1 MTKISKKITS
11 VFFYL
16 MLFQIFF
23 ENIGTNVFAQ
33 SYNKIS
39 TFSTNEG
46 LPSNHIY
53 DIAEDGN
60 GFLWIATNNGLA
72 RFDGKYFYNYSTKNG
87 LPSNDVLQV
96 IKEKD
101 GTIWANCYNETP
113 SYFDEINNQFV
124 TINKNEN
131 VNKIS
136 SALLNYLVLPN
147 EGIRFYNAIG
157 SFDFIDKKI
166 QKIKF
171 FNSLGYL
178 FIDSKEVSFHS
189 KQINL
194 KTRLTEYKNYFS
206 YKGKAID
213 SFSEKSNSKI
223 ISRIFHSNNYYS
235 FFTGNIVHRYSNF
248 KRNPFSF
255 TIDSIA
261 VPESYKWYKFSA
273 NDLSIIANSG
283 AIYIYDLRTL
293 KLQTKIENST
303 QTNCAFIDSH
313 QNLWLGTL
321 DNGLLY
327 YNLTNIKRILTSSDF
342 ANSNFL
348 SVAVTAKGEILAGNY
363 HGQILKS
370 KGIMEDK
377 FTIPF
382 ENKSLWIRKLIY
394 VNNNILS
401 INDAGYSI
409 NFKKN
414 KPITSFL
421 ENNSTCSLKTAIK
434 LNDSIAIVGTTR
446 RLYKLNIQNEK
457 YKPLNSPDKRI
468 LNIVKQHNDTIYFVG
483 AEGLY
488 KYNYKKNTYT
498 QILLNNK
505 EITGNKPSVLAYSK
519 NNFLWVA
526 TIKGDIL
533 ILKNDTVL
541 YKIKGEEG
549 LPENITNMIA
559 VQNKIWIASKSGV
572 YIIDF
577 KEENKKLDYTINK
590 LSKSDGLTSNVVNE
604 LAFYNDSIYAA
615 TDNGISIIPSKIKF
629 SKFEIFPNIISIT
642 VNSEKVAIAKS
653 YHLENDEKNISIQLS
668 GVELSGHFKNL
679 QYSLNDKNNWVDLDG
694 NTINLSLKGGNNN
707 LFIRAIDVNNN
718 ISDRTIELQ
727 FFIAIPFFKKLW
739 FWILLISLLMALAFW
754 WFNHRKFNQQKIAF
768 QQQLALEQQRNKI
781 TADLHDDIGATLSSL
796 QINSA
801 VANQLL
807 NKNPIEAKKVLQKI
821 ETQSQN
827 LADKIGD
834 IIWSMK
840 PGKDEFM
847 TLSTRIRNFVSD
859 ILGST
864 DIKYIIETDPVL
876 DHLIKDITLRKNII
890 LIIKEGVN
898 NVAKYSKASQ
908 LNIKLGLIN
917 NTITIEII
925 DNGIG
930 FEINET
936 FGNGIA
942 NMRKRVEEL
951 KGDFKITSSP
961 QQGTSIFAN
970 IPFVP

>member
-1 MTKISKKITS
+1 MTKISKKVTS
-11 VFFYL
+11 IFFCL
-16 MLFQIFF
+16 MLFQLFF
-23 ENIGTNVFAQ
+23 ENIGTNIFAQ
-33 SYNKIS
+33 SYNKVS
-39 TFSTNEG
+39 AFSTNEG

-53 DIAEDGN
+53 DIVEDNN
-60 GFLWIATNNGLA
+60 GFLWIATNSGIA
-72 RFDGKYFYNYSTKNG
+72 RFDGKYFYNYTVKNG

-96 IKEKD
+96 IKEKN
-101 GTIWANCYNETP
+101 GTIWVNCYNEVP

-124 TINKNEN
+124 SINNNEN

-136 SALLNYLVLPN
+136 SALLNNLVLPT
-147 EGIRFYNAIG
+147 EGIRFYNSIG
-157 SFDFIDKKI
+157 TFDFIDKKI
-166 QKIKF
+166 QKIN
-171 FNSLGYL
+171 FNNTLGYL
-178 FIDSKEVSFHS
+178 FIESKEVSFHS
-189 KQINL
+189 KQINS
-194 KTRLTEYKNYFS
+194 KTSLTEYKNYLN
-206 YKGKAID
+206 YKGKVID

-223 ISRIFHSNNYYS
+223 ISRIIHSNNYYS
-235 FFTGNIVHRYSNF
+235 FFTGNSIHRYSNF

-255 TIDSIA
+255 TLDSITI
-261 VPESYKWYKFSA
+261 PESNKWYKFSA
-273 NDLSIIANSG
+273 NNLSIIANSG
-283 AIYIYDLRTL
+283 AIYIYDLQTL
-293 KLQTKIENST
+293 KLQTKLENTT

-327 YNLTNIKRILTSSDF
+327 YNLSKIKRVLTSGDF

-348 SVAVTAKGEILAGNY
+348 SVAVTAKSEILAGNY
-363 HGQILKS
+363 HGQIIKS
-370 KGIMEDK
+370 KGKIQEK
-377 FTIPF
+377 YTIPY
-382 ENKSLWIRKLIY
+382 ENQSLWIRKLIY
-394 VNNNILS
+394 ANNNILS

-414 KPITSFL
+414 NPITSFL
-421 ENNSTCSLKTAIK
+421 ENNSNCSLKTAIK

-446 RLYKLNIQNEK
+446 GLFKLNIQNEK
-457 YKPLNSPDKRI
+457 YKQLNSPDKRV

-488 KYNYKKNTYT
+488 KYNYQKNTNT
-498 QILLNNK
+498 QIVLNQ
-505 EITGNKPSVLAYSK
+505 EIKGNKPAVLAYSD
-519 NNFLWVA
+519 NRFLWVA

-533 ILKNDTVL
+533 ILKNDDVL

-559 VQNKIWIASKSGV
+559 VQNKIWIASKSGI
-572 YIIDF
+572 YIINF
-577 KEENKKLDYTINK
+577 KEEKNKLDYTINK

-604 LAFYNDSIYAA
+604 LAFYNDTIYAA
-615 TDNGISIIPSKIKF
+615 TDNGISIIPSKIQF
-629 SKFEIFPNIISIT
+629 SKFEISPTIISIT
-642 VNSEKVAIAKS
+642 VNSQKVAIAKS
-653 YHLENDEKNISIQLS
+653 YDLKNDEKNISIQLS

-679 QYSLNDKNNWVDLDG
+679 QYSLNDKNNWIDLDG
-694 NTINLSLKGGNNN
+694 NTINLSLKGGDNN

-718 ISDRTIELQ
+718 ISAKTIELK

-739 FWILLISLLMALAFW
+739 FWILLISFMMALLFW
-754 WFNHRKFNQQKIAF
+754 WFNHRKFEQQKIAF

-807 NKNPIEAKKVLQKI
+807 NKNPSEAKKVLQKI

-847 TLSTRIRNFVSD
+847 TISTRIRNFVND

-864 DIKYIIETDPVL
+864 NIKYTIKTDPVL
-876 DHLIKDITLRKNII
+876 DNLIKDITIRKNIV

-908 LNIKLGLIN
+908 LNIKLGFVDNMIA
-917 NTITIEII
+917 IEII

-936 FGNGIA
+936 SGNGIA

-951 KGDFKITSSP
+951 KGDFKITSLP

>member
-1 MTKISKKITS
+1 M
-11 VFFYL
+11 VFQF
-16 MLFQIFF
+16 FF
-23 ENIGTNVFAQ
+23 ENIGANVFAQ
-33 SYNKIS
+33 SYNKVS
-39 TFSTNEG
+39 AFSTNEG

-53 DIAEDGN
+53 DIVEDDN
-60 GFLWIATNNGLA
+60 GFLWISTDNGIS
-72 RFDGKYFYNYSTKNG
+72 RFDGKYFYNYTVKNG

-96 IKEKD
+96 IKEKN
-101 GTIWANCYNETP
+101 GTVWANCYNETP
-113 SYFDEINNQFV
+113 SYFDEINNQFI
-124 TINKNEN
+124 TIKNNEN
-131 VNKIS
+131 VTKIS

-147 EGIRFYNAIG
+147 GGIRFYNAIG

-166 QKIKF
+166 QKITF

-178 FIDSKEVSFHS
+178 FIDFKEVSFHS
-189 KQINL
+189 KQINS
-194 KTRLTEYKNYFS
+194 KTKSTEYKNYFS
-206 YKGKAID
+206 YKGKVID

-223 ISRIFHSNNYYS
+223 ISRIIHSNDYYS
-235 FFTGNIVHRYSNF
+235 FFTGNSIHRYANF

-255 TIDSIA
+255 TLDSITI
-261 VPESYKWYKFSA
+261 PESYKWYKFSA
-273 NDLSIIANSG
+273 NNLSIIANSG

-293 KLQTKIENST
+293 KLQTKIENTT

-313 QNLWLGTL
+313 NNLWLGTL

-327 YNLTNIKRILTSSDF
+327 YNLSKIKRVLTSKDF
-342 ANSNFL
+342 VNNNFL
-348 SVAVTAKGEILAGNY
+348 SVAITEKNEILAGNY
-363 HGQILKS
+363 HGEIVKLK
-370 KGIMEDK
+370 GVIQDK
-377 FTIPF
+377 FSITIGDQ
-382 ENKSLWIRKLIY
+382 SIWIRKILY
-394 VNNNILS
+394 SNNNFLS
-401 INDAGYSI
+401 INDAGYSV
-409 NFKKN
+409 NFSNN
-414 KPITSFL
+414 KPITLSF
-421 ENNSTCSLKTAIK
+421 ENNSNCSLKTAN
-434 LNDSIAIVGTTR
+434 LFNDSIAIVGSTR
-446 RLYKLNIQNEK
+446 GLYKLNIQNEK
-457 YKPLNSPDKRI
+457 YKQLNSPDKRI
-468 LNIVKQHNDTIYFVG
+468 LNIVKQNNDFVYFVSS
-483 AEGLY
+483 EGLY
-488 KYNYKKNTYT
+488 KYNFKKDTST
-498 QILLNNK
+498 QILLNK
-505 EITGNKPSVLAYSK
+505 EIKGNKPSVLAYSK

-526 TIKGDIL
+526 TIKGEIL
-533 ILKNDTVL
+533 ILKNDKVL

-559 VQNKIWIASKSGV
+559 VQNNIWIASKSGV
-572 YIIDF
+572 YIIAF

-604 LAFYNDSIYAA
+604 LAFYNDTIYAA
-615 TDNGISIIPSKIKF
+615 TDNGISIIPSKIQF

-642 VNSEKVAIAKS
+642 VNSEKVSIAKS
-653 YHLENDEKNISIQLS
+653 YNLKNDEKNISIQLS

-679 QYSLNDKNNWVDLDG
+679 QYSLNEKNNWIDLDG
-694 NTINLSLKGGNNN
+694 NTINLSLKGGDNN

-718 ISDRTIELQ
+718 ISSKTIDIK

-739 FWILLISLLMALAFW
+739 FWILLIALMMALMFW

-807 NKNPIEAKKVLQKI
+807 NKNPSEAKKVLQKI

-840 PGKDEFM
+840 PGKEEFM
-847 TLSTRIRNFVSD
+847 TISTRIRNFVND

-864 DIKYIIETDPVL
+864 DIKYVIQTDSIL
-876 DHLIKDITLRKNII
+876 DNLIKDITLRKNII

-908 LNIKLGLIN
+908 LNIKLGWVN
-917 NTITIEII
+917 NIISIEII

-936 FGNGIA
+936 SGNGIA

-951 KGDFKITSSP
+951 KGHFKITSLP
-961 QQGTSIFAN
+961 QKGTSIFAN

>member
-1 MTKISKKITS
+1 
-11 VFFYL
+11 
-16 MLFQIFF
+16 MLFQFFF
-23 ENIGTNVFAQ
+23 ENIGTYVFAQ

-53 DIAEDGN
+53 DIVEDDN
-60 GFLWIATNNGLA
+60 GFLWIATNNGVA
-72 RFDGKYFYNYSTKNG
+72 RFDGKYFYNYTVKNG

-96 IKEKD
+96 IKEKN

-113 SYFDEINNQFV
+113 SYFDEINNQFI

-147 EGIRFYNAIG
+147 KGIRFYNSIG
-157 SFDFIDKKI
+157 SYDFIDKKI
-166 QKIKF
+166 QKINF

-189 KQINL
+189 KQINI
-194 KTRLTEYKNYFS
+194 KTNLTEYKNYFS
-206 YKGKAID
+206 YKGKAIE

-235 FFTGNIVHRYSNF
+235 FFTGNSIHRYSNF
-248 KRNPFSF
+248 KQNPFSF
-255 TIDSIA
+255 TLDSITI
-261 VPESYKWYKFSA
+261 PESNKWYKFSA
-273 NDLSIIANSG
+273 NNLSIIANSG

-293 KLQTKIENST
+293 KLQTKIENKT

-313 QNLWLGTL
+313 NNLWLGTL

-327 YNLTNIKRILTSSDF
+327 YNLSKIKRVLTSKDF
-342 ANSNFL
+342 VNNNFL
-348 SVAVTAKGEILAGNY
+348 SVAVTPKSEILAGNY
-363 HGQILKS
+363 HGEIVKS
-370 KGIMEDK
+370 KRIIQDK
-377 FTIPF
+377 FSIHLG
-382 ENKSLWIRKLIY
+382 NQSIWIRKIIY
-394 VNNNILS
+394 SNNNTLS
-401 INDAGYSI
+401 INDAGYSV
-409 NFKKN
+409 NFSDN
-414 KPITSFL
+414 KPITLSF
-421 ENNSTCSLKTAIK
+421 ENNSNCSLKTAI
-434 LNDSIAIVGTTR
+434 LFNDSIAIVGTTR
-446 RLYKLNIQNEK
+446 GLYKLNIQNEK
-457 YKPLNSPDKRI
+457 YKQLNSPDKRI
-468 LNIVKQHNDTIYFVG
+468 LNIVKQNNDFVYFVS

-488 KYNYKKNTYT
+488 KYNYKKETYT
-498 QILLNNK
+498 QILLNE
-505 EITGNKPSVLAYSK
+505 EIKGNKPSVLAYSE
-519 NNFLWVA
+519 NNYLWVA
-526 TIKGDIL
+526 TVKGDIS
-533 ILKNDTVL
+533 ILKNDKVL
-541 YKIKGEEG
+541 YKIMNDEG

-559 VQNKIWIASKSGV
+559 VENKIWIASKSGIYV
-572 YIIDF
+572 INF
-577 KEENKKLDYTINK
+577 KETKKKLAYTINK

-604 LAFYNDSIYAA
+604 LAFYNDTIYAA
-615 TDNGISIIPSKIKF
+615 TDNGISIIPSKIQF

-642 VNSEKVAIAKS
+642 INSAKIAIAKS
-653 YHLENDEKNISIQLS
+653 YHLKNDEKNISVQLS

-679 QYSLNDKNNWVDLDG
+679 QYSLNDKNNWIDLDG
-694 NTINLSLKGGNNN
+694 NTINLSLKGGDNN

-718 ISDRTIELQ
+718 ISSKTIEIK

-739 FWILLISLLMALAFW
+739 FWILLISILMALVFW

-807 NKNPIEAKKVLQKI
+807 NKNPNEAKKVLQKI
-821 ETQSQN
+821 EMQSQN

-847 TLSTRIRNFVSD
+847 TISTRIRNFVND

-864 DIKYIIETDPVL
+864 DIKYMIETDPVL
-876 DHLIKDITLRKNII
+876 DHLIKDITFRKNII

-908 LNIKLGLIN
+908 INIKLGWVN
-917 NTITIEII
+917 NTIIIEII

-930 FEINET
+930 FQINET
-936 FGNGIA
+936 SGNGIA

-951 KGDFKITSSP
+951 KGDFKIISSP
-961 QQGTSIFAN
+961 QLGTSIFAN
-970 IPFVP
+970 VPFVP

>member
-11 VFFYL
+11 IFFCL

-39 TFSTNEG
+39 VFSTNEG

-53 DIAEDGN
+53 DIVEDNN
-60 GFLWIATNNGLA
+60 GFLWISTDNGIS
-72 RFDGKYFYNYSTKNG
+72 RFDGKYFYNYTVKNG

-101 GTIWANCYNETP
+101 GTIWANCYNEAP

-124 TINKNEN
+124 TVNKNEN

-166 QKIKF
+166 QKINF
-171 FNSLGYL
+171 YNSLGYL

-206 YKGKAID
+206 YKGKVID

-235 FFTGNIVHRYSNF
+235 FFTGNSIHRYSSF

-255 TIDSIA
+255 TLDSITIS
-261 VPESYKWYKFSA
+261 ESYKWYKFSA
-273 NDLSIIANSG
+273 NNLSIIANSG

-313 QNLWLGTL
+313 NNLWLGTL

-327 YNLTNIKRILTSSDF
+327 YNLSKIKRVLTSKDF
-342 ANSNFL
+342 VNNNFL
-348 SVAVTAKGEILAGNY
+348 SVAVTPKSEILAGNY
-363 HGQILKS
+363 HGEIVKR
-370 KGIMEDK
+370 KGIIQDK
-377 FTIPF
+377 FSIHLG
-382 ENKSLWIRKLIY
+382 NQSIWIRKIIY
-394 VNNNILS
+394 SNNNTLS
-401 INDAGYSI
+401 INDAGYSV
-409 NFKKN
+409 NFSDN
-414 KPITSFL
+414 KPITLSF
-421 ENNSTCSLKTAIK
+421 ENNSNCSLKTAI
-434 LNDSIAIVGTTR
+434 LFNDSIAIVGTTR
-446 RLYKLNIQNEK
+446 GLYKLNIQNEK
-457 YKPLNSPDKRI
+457 YKPLNSPDKRV
-468 LNIVKQHNDTIYFVG
+468 LNIVKQNNDIVYFVS

-488 KYNYKKNTYT
+488 KYNYKKETYT
-498 QILLNNK
+498 QILLNE
-505 EITGNKPSVLAYSK
+505 EIKGNKPSVLAYSE
-519 NNFLWVA
+519 NNYLWVA
-526 TIKGDIL
+526 TVKGDIS
-533 ILKNDTVL
+533 ILKNDKVL
-541 YKIKGEEG
+541 YKIMNDEG

-559 VQNKIWIASKSGV
+559 VENKIWIASKSGIYV
-572 YIIDF
+572 INF
-577 KEENKKLDYTINK
+577 KEKKKKLNYTINK

-604 LAFYNDSIYAA
+604 LAFYNDTIYAA
-615 TDNGISIIPSKIKF
+615 TDNGISIIPSKIQF

-642 VNSEKVAIAKS
+642 INSAKIAIAKS
-653 YHLENDEKNISIQLS
+653 YHLKNDEKNISVQLS

-679 QYSLNDKNNWVDLDG
+679 QYSLNDKNNWIDLDG
-694 NTINLSLKGGNNN
+694 NTINLSLKGGDNN

-718 ISDRTIELQ
+718 ISSKTIEIK

-739 FWILLISLLMALAFW
+739 FWILLISILMALVFW

-768 QQQLALEQQRNKI
+768 QQQLALEHQRNKI

-847 TLSTRIRNFVSD
+847 TLSTRIRNFVND

-864 DIKYIIETDPVL
+864 DIKYVIETDPVL

-898 NVAKYSKASQ
+898 NVAKYSEASQ
-908 LNIKLGLIN
+908 LNIKLGWIN

-936 FGNGIA
+936 SGNGIA

-951 KGDFKITSSP
+951 TGDFKIASFP
-961 QQGTSIFAN
+961 KQGTSIFAN

>member
-1 MTKISKKITS
+1 MDSKKTKI

-16 MLFQIFF
+16 IVLQLFLII
-23 ENIGTNVFAQ
+23 IGASVYGQNF
-33 SYNKIS
+33 NKIG

-53 DIAEDGN
+53 DIVEDDN
-60 GFLWIATNNGLA
+60 GFLWIATNNGIA

-96 IKEKD
+96 IKEKN
-101 GTIWANCYNETP
+101 GTIWVNCYNETP

-124 TINKNEN
+124 TINKDEN

-136 SALLNYLVLPN
+136 STLLNYLLMPN
-147 EGIRFYNAIG
+147 KGIRFYNSLG

-166 QKIKF
+166 QKINF

-189 KQINL
+189 KQINS
-194 KTRLTEYKNYFS
+194 KTRLTEYKNYFK
-206 YKGKAID
+206 YKGKVID
-213 SFSEKSNSKI
+213 NFSEKSNSKI
-223 ISRIFHSNNYYS
+223 ISRIIHSNNYYS
-235 FFTGNIVHRYSNF
+235 FFTGNSIHRYSNF

-255 TIDSIA
+255 TIDSIT

-273 NDLSIIANSG
+273 NNLSIIANSG

-293 KLQTKIENST
+293 KLQTKIENAT

-313 QNLWLGTL
+313 NNLWLGTL

-327 YNLTNIKRILTSSDF
+327 YNLSKIERILTSSDF

-348 SVAVTAKGEILAGNY
+348 SVAVTPKSEILAGNY
-363 HGQILKS
+363 HGQILKI
-370 KGIMEDK
+370 KGKIQDK

-382 ENKSLWIRKLIY
+382 ENQSLWIRKLIY
-394 VNNNILS
+394 ANNNILS
-401 INDAGYSI
+401 INDAGFSI

-446 RLYKLNIQNEK
+446 GLYKLNIQNEK
-457 YKPLNSPDKRI
+457 YKPLNSPDKRV

-488 KYNYKKNTYT
+488 KYNYHKNTYT
-498 QILLNNK
+498 QILLNK
-505 EITGNKPSVLAYSK
+505 EIKGNKPSVLAYSK

-533 ILKNDTVL
+533 ILKNDKVL

-549 LPENITNMIA
+549 LPENIMNMIA
-559 VQNKIWIASKSGV
+559 VQNKIWIASKTGV
-572 YIIDF
+572 YIINF
-577 KEENKKLDYTINK
+577 KEEKKKLDYTINK

-604 LAFYNDSIYAA
+604 LAFYNDTIYAA
-615 TDNGISIIPSKIKF
+615 TDNGISIIPSKIQF

-653 YHLENDEKNISIQLS
+653 YNLKNDEKNISVQLS

-679 QYSLNDKNNWVDLDG
+679 QYSLNEKNNWIDLDG
-694 NTINLSLKGGNNN
+694 NTINLSLKGGDNN

-718 ISDRTIELQ
+718 ISSKTIDIK

-739 FWILLISLLMALAFW
+739 FWILVITIMMALVFW

-807 NKNPIEAKKVLQKI
+807 NKNPSEAKKVLQKI

-840 PGKDEFM
+840 PGKEEFM
-847 TLSTRIRNFVSD
+847 TISTRIRNFVND

-864 DIKYIIETDPVL
+864 DIKYSIQTDPVL

-908 LNIKLGLIN
+908 LNIKLGWVN
-917 NTITIEII
+917 NIITIEII

-936 FGNGIA
+936 SGNGIA

-951 KGDFKITSSP
+951 KGDFKIISLP

>member
-11 VFFYL
+11 IFFCL

-53 DIAEDGN
+53 DIVEDN
-60 GFLWIATNNGLA
+60 SGFLWISTDNGIS
-72 RFDGKYFYNYSTKNG
+72 RFDGKYFYNYTVKNG

-96 IKEKD
+96 IKEKN

-131 VNKIS
+131 INKIS

-157 SFDFIDKKI
+157 TFDFIDKKI
-166 QKIKF
+166 QKINF
-171 FNSLGYL
+171 YNSLGYL

-206 YKGKAID
+206 YKGKVID

-235 FFTGNIVHRYSNF
+235 FFTGNSIHRYSNF
-248 KRNPFSF
+248 RRNPFSF
-255 TIDSIA
+255 TLDSITIS
-261 VPESYKWYKFSA
+261 ESYKWYKFSA
-273 NDLSIIANSG
+273 NNLSIIANSG

-313 QNLWLGTL
+313 NNLWLGTL

-327 YNLTNIKRILTSSDF
+327 YNLSKIKRVLTSKDF
-342 ANSNFL
+342 VNNNFL
-348 SVAVTAKGEILAGNY
+348 SVAVTPKSEILAGNY
-363 HGQILKS
+363 RGEIVKR
-370 KGIMEDK
+370 KGKIQDI
-377 FTIPF
+377 FSIHLG
-382 ENKSLWIRKLIY
+382 NQSIWIRKIIY
-394 VNNNILS
+394 SNNNTLS
-401 INDAGYSI
+401 INDAGYSV
-409 NFKKN
+409 NFSNN
-414 KPITSFL
+414 KPITLSF
-421 ENNSTCSLKTAIK
+421 ENNSNCSLKTAI
-434 LNDSIAIVGTTR
+434 LFNDSIAIVGTTR
-446 RLYKLNIQNEK
+446 GLYKLNIQNEK
-457 YKPLNSPDKRI
+457 YKQLNSPDKRI
-468 LNIVKQHNDTIYFVG
+468 LNIVKQNNDFVYFVS

-488 KYNYKKNTYT
+488 KYNYKKETYS
-498 QILLNNK
+498 QILLNE
-505 EITGNKPSVLAYSK
+505 EIKGNKPSLLAYSE
-519 NNFLWVA
+519 NNYLWVA
-526 TIKGDIL
+526 TVKGDIS
-533 ILKNDTVL
+533 ILKNDKVL
-541 YKIKGEEG
+541 YKIMNDEG

-559 VQNKIWIASKSGV
+559 VENKIWIASKSGIYV
-572 YIIDF
+572 INF
-577 KEENKKLDYTINK
+577 KEKKKKLDYTINK

-604 LAFYNDSIYAA
+604 LAFYNDTIYAA
-615 TDNGISIIPSKIKF
+615 TDNGISIIPSKIQF

-642 VNSEKVAIAKS
+642 VNSAKVAIAKS
-653 YHLENDEKNISIQLS
+653 YHLKNDEKNISVQLS

-679 QYSLNDKNNWVDLDG
+679 QYSINDKNNWIDLDG

-718 ISDRTIELQ
+718 ISYKTIELQ

-768 QQQLALEQQRNKI
+768 QQQLVLEQQRNKI

-807 NKNPIEAKKVLQKI
+807 NKNPSEAKKVLQKI

-847 TLSTRIRNFVSD
+847 TISTRIRNFVND

-864 DIKYIIETDPVL
+864 NIKYTIKTDPVL
-876 DHLIKDITLRKNII
+876 DNLIKDITIRKNIV

-908 LNIKLGLIN
+908 LNIKLGFVDNMIA
-917 NTITIEII
+917 IEII

-936 FGNGIA
+936 SGNGIA

-951 KGDFKITSSP
+951 KGDFKITSLP